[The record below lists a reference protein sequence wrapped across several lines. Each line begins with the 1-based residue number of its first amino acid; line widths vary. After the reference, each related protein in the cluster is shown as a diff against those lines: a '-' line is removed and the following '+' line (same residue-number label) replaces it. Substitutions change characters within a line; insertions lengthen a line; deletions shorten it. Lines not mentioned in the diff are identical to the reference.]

1 MKTRLYVTRA
11 ALVALG
17 FCLTSPSYAFLDK
30 VIGTGGTKTEDT
42 SKPKGDDYKGV
53 KHAIGVKDFEN
64 EAGWSGQWNLGENLG
79 TMLESALY
87 DSGRFVVVTR
97 DKLDGVLDEQD
108 MAAGGR
114 MAKSD
119 LAKTGKIRPAKY
131 IATGAITTVQS
142 STQGSSG
149 GISFRGI
156 SVGGG
161 GKKSTITA
169 IITLIDTTTGEIV
182 AKERV
187 TGKAGG
193 RKLNLGLSA
202 GGVSTNMGGFAEEP
216 IGEAAQDVISKAVDL
231 LVKKMKDQPLDG
243 SVVMVTKKNEVVINR
258 GEQFGVEPG
267 QMFLVQTQGEVLTD
281 PSTGEILDRLEGE
294 TVCTLKVARV
304 KEKIAYCTIVDGD
317 KPERGAE
324 VLME

>member
-1 MKTRLYVTRA
+1 MNTRLYVTRSALA
-11 ALVALG
+11 ALGL
-17 FCLTSPSYAFLDK
+17 CLAMPSHAFLDK

-42 SKPKGDDYKGV
+42 SKPKGQDYKGI

-64 EAGWSGQWNLGENLG
+64 NAGWSGQWNLGENLG

-87 DSGRFVVVTR
+87 DSGRFVVVSR
-97 DKLDGVLDEQD
+97 DKLDAVLDEQD
-108 MAAGGR
+108 LASGGR
-114 MAKSD
+114 AAKSD

-149 GISFRGI
+149 GISFKGI

-169 IITLIDTTTGEIV
+169 IITLIDTTTGEII

-231 LVKKMKDQPLDG
+231 LVKRMKKEPLDG
-243 SVVMVTKKNEVVINR
+243 SVVTVAGEKVVINR

-267 QMFLVQTQGEVLTD
+267 QLFLVQTKGEVLTD

-294 TVCTLKVARV
+294 TVCTLKVERV
-304 KEKIAYCTIVDGD
+304 KEKIAYCIIVDGD
-317 KPERGAE
+317 KPQRGAQ
-324 VLME
+324 VVMD

>member
-1 MKTRLYVTRA
+1 MKTRSTVSRV

-17 FCLTSPSYAFLDK
+17 LGVASPSFAFLDK

-42 SKPKGDDYKGV
+42 SKPKNQDYKGV

-64 EAGWSGQWNLGENLG
+64 NAGWSGQWNLGDNMG
-79 TMLESALY
+79 AMLESALY
-87 DSGRFVVVTR
+87 DSNRFVVVTR
-97 DKLDGVLDEQD
+97 DKLEGVLDEQD

-131 IATGAITTVQS
+131 IATGSITTVQS
-142 STQGSSG
+142 GTQGSTG
-149 GISFRGI
+149 GISFKGI
-156 SVGGG
+156 SLGGG

-193 RKLNLGLSA
+193 RKLNLGVSA
-202 GGVSTNMGGFAEEP
+202 GGVNTRMGGFAEEP

-231 LVKKMKDQPLDG
+231 LVKKMKDIPLDG
-243 SVVMVTKKNEVVINR
+243 SVVTVAGEKVIINR
-258 GEQFGVEPG
+258 GEEYGVEPG
-267 QMFLVQTQGEVLTD
+267 QMFLVRTKGEVLTD

-294 TVCTLKVARV
+294 TVCTLKVDRV
-304 KEKIAYCTIVDGD
+304 KEKIAYCVVVEGE
-317 KPERGAE
+317 KPARGAE
-324 VLME
+324 VVME